1 MESMDKCKEWTNGND
16 LKQVDS
22 FKCPVIEIT
31 SIKNDVKLR
40 IGKDLRI
47 GKLRFGMYSINA
59 H

>member
-1 MESMDKCKEWTNGND
+1 MDKCKEWTNGND